1 MLGFY
6 LKPFLS
12 GLVLPQYLQKMN
24 TMRKV
29 ISILSITGLSIF
41 ASSCVRD
48 DGPQPYYPQRYTYTE
63 EFNNNSRGWAF
74 EDPANNAFGE
84 VYDGTY
90 KFVYNDN
97 LEQAYYVSKTIG
109 FNRYNDF
116 TIQTRIGSDNNM
128 GLLFGDNSSV
138 NSYGYSFT
146 VDKYGNYALYDE
158 GGNGYGPDIQE
169 IIPPTNN
176 SNVNPGGDWNDL
188 RLEQRGQRWI
198 GYINNAQVFNI
209 PAQTLRGTNVG
220 FVDVALTQGE
230 ADYLQV
236 DWIE

>member
-1 MLGFY
+1 
-6 LKPFLS
+6 
-12 GLVLPQYLQKMN
+12 
-24 TMRKV
+24 MRKV
-29 ISILSITGLSIF
+29 ISILSITGLSLF

-48 DGPQPYYPQRYTYTE
+48 NGPQPYYPQRHTYTE
-63 EFNNNSRGWAF
+63 EFNNNSRGWDF
-74 EDPANNAFGE
+74 EDPVNYAYGE
-84 VYDGTY
+84 VSNGTY
-90 KFVYNDN
+90 KFVYDDD
-97 LEQAYYVSKTIG
+97 LESAYYVSKTIG
-109 FNRYNDF
+109 FNRYDDF
-116 TIQTRIGSDNNM
+116 TIQTRIGSNKNM

-146 VDKYGNYALYDE
+146 VDKDGYYALYDE

-169 IIPPTNN
+169 IIPPTTN
-176 SNVNPGGDWNDL
+176 SHVYPNGEWNDL

-198 GYINNAQVFNI
+198 GYINNVQVFNI

-220 FVDVALTQGE
+220 FVDVAFTQGE